1 MRKQS
6 KIIFYAGIV
15 LGFAAVLTGVAL
27 SGGRKIP
34 KDFTVSYEGIKTAD
48 ITAGV
53 SVHDPSIIRD
63 RGGRYLL
70 HFRIA
75 YVRGII

>member
-15 LGFAAVLTGVAL
+15 LGVAAVLTGVAL
-27 SGGRKIP
+27 SGGEKIP
-34 KDFTVSYEGIKTAD
+34 KDFTVSYDGIKTAD

-53 SVHDPSIIRD
+53 SD

>member
-15 LGFAAVLTGVAL
+15 LGFAAVLTGTAL

-48 ITAGV
+48 ITV
-53 SVHDPSIIRD
+53 YMIHP
-63 RGGRYLL
+63 
-70 HFRIA
+70 
-75 YVRGII
+75 